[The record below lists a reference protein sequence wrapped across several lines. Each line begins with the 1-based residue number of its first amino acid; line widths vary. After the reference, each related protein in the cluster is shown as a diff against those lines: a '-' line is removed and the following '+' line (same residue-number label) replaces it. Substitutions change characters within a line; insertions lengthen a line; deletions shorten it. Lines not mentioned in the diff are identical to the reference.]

1 MLKETFD
8 VFYVDMK
15 AVKWYWLGSGCGSV
29 DRAVVSNPDVRG
41 SNPVIG
47 KIYSESLLS
56 TVLKFEKTKIKEK
69 RDREWPIFEKMLNY
83 SPSWIWCQDL
93 NLDLEDADH

>member
-41 SNPVIG
+41 SNTVIG
-47 KIYSESLLS
+47 QIYLED
-56 TVLKFEKTKIKEK
+56 ENKEK
-69 RDREWPIFEKMLNY
+69 RGREWLIFIKCGSRRN
-83 SPSWIWCQDL
+83 
-93 NLDLEDADH
+93 